1 VRLDAVGIEVMA
13 HAFASVAEEMG
24 LVLVHSALSPN
35 IRERR
40 DASAAL
46 FDADGEMIAQAAHI
60 PVHLGALA
68 DAVVAVRELEP
79 RPGELFILNDPYAG
93 GSHLPDLTLIGAIEI
108 EGMVGG
114 YSVVR
119 AHHSDV
125 GGMTPGSM
133 PAGARELYQEGIVIP
148 PTRLTHDVERMLLAN
163 VRTPAMRRGDLAA
176 QRAAVERGAEGLRA
190 LARRHG
196 WAALHEAAGEL
207 LAYAE
212 RRTKAVLGRMTA
224 EGTATD
230 FLEGD
235 GVIDEDLKIRV
246 AVTIRDGI
254 FHADF
259 TGTRGAARG
268 NVNCPIAVTRSA
280 VLFVVRTLLP
290 DDVPMNGGVP
300 RAIRVTAPAGCLV
313 NARRPSA
320 VAAGNVET
328 SQRIADTVFRA
339 LASAGCDVPAQG
351 QGTMNNVTFGG
362 AASRES
368 GAWTYYETI
377 GGGQGA
383 SRGANGPSG
392 VHVGMSNTRN
402 TPIEVLELEHPLYV
416 RTYALRRGSGGTGQW
431 NGGDGVVR
439 EIEALAPMETT
450 LLTERRRHGAA
461 GNAGGSDGRPG
472 INRLNDAP
480 VASKATLRLAAGD
493 VLRIET
499 PGGGGWGRALH
510 PAEQAEEQDREDEG
524 RDRHITAVAF
534 EIKAQQRERHAG
546 DRGPDQQHQP

>member
-1 VRLDAVGIEVMA
+1 MRLDAVGLEVMA
-13 HAFASVAEEMG
+13 HAFASIAEEMG

-68 DAVVAVRELEP
+68 DAVAAVRRLEP
-79 RPGELFILNDPYAG
+79 VPQAGELFILNDPYGG
-93 GSHLPDLTLIGAIEI
+93 GSHLPDLTLIGAIDI
-108 EGMVGG
+108 DGQVGG

-133 PAGARELYQEGIVIP
+133 PASARELYQEGIIIP
-148 PTRLTHDVERMLLAN
+148 PTRLTLEVERLLLAN
-163 VRTPAMRRGDLAA
+163 VRTPTMRRGDLAA
-176 QRAAVERGAEGLRA
+176 QRAAVERGAQGLRA

-196 WAALHEAAGEL
+196 WNALREAAREL
-207 LAYAE
+207 LDYAE
-212 RRTKAVLGRMTA
+212 RRTKSALSHLPSGTM
-224 EGTATD
+224 TATD
-230 FLEGD
+230 YLEGD
-235 GVIDEDLKIRV
+235 GIIDDDLEIRV
-246 AVTIRDGI
+246 TVTIADGT

-259 TGTRGAARG
+259 TGTRDAAPG
-268 NVNCPIAVTRSA
+268 NVNCPMAVTRSA

-300 RAIRVTAPAGCLV
+300 RAIAVTAPPGCLV
-313 NARRPSA
+313 NARPPSA

-339 LASAGCDVPAQG
+339 LAAGGCVVPAQG

-362 AASRES
+362 IGSRES

-402 TPIEVLELEHPLYV
+402 TPIEVLEMEHPVRV
-416 RTYALRRGSGGTGQW
+416 RTYALRRGSGGRGTW

-439 EIEALAPMETT
+439 EFEALAPIEAT
-450 LLTERRRHGAA
+450 LLTERRRHGPAGAA
-461 GNAGGSDGRPG
+461 GGLAGEVGR
-472 INRLNDAP
+472 NLLNGESLP
-480 VASKATLRLAAGD
+480 SKTALRLATGD

-499 PGGGGWGRALH
+499 PGGGGWGKGQE
-510 PAEQAEEQDREDEG
+510 P
-524 RDRHITAVAF
+524 
-534 EIKAQQRERHAG
+534 
-546 DRGPDQQHQP
+546 

>member
-1 VRLDAVGIEVMA
+1 MSLDAVGLEVMA

-68 DAVVAVRELEP
+68 DAVAAVRQLAP
-79 RPGELFILNDPYAG
+79 APGELFILNDPYAG

-108 EGMVGG
+108 DGQLGG

-133 PAGARELYQEGIVIP
+133 PAGARELYQEGLVIP
-148 PTRLTHDVERMLLAN
+148 PTRFTADVERLLLAN

-176 QRAAVERGAEGLRA
+176 QRAAIERGAQGLQA

-196 WAALHEAAGEL
+196 WAALRAAAGEL
-207 LAYAE
+207 LDYAE
-212 RRTKAVLGRMTA
+212 RRTKAVLARLPSGPMTA
-224 EGTATD
+224 AD
-230 FLEGD
+230 CLEGD
-235 GVIDEDLKIRV
+235 GVGDADLEIRV
-246 AVTIRDGI
+246 RIAIDDGVL
-254 FHADF
+254 HADF
-259 TGTRGAARG
+259 TGTRDAAPG
-268 NVNCPIAVTRSA
+268 NVNCPLAVTRSA

-300 RAIRVTAPAGCLV
+300 RAMDVTAPPGCLV
-313 NARRPSA
+313 NARPPSA

-339 LASAGCDVPAQG
+339 LAAGGCVVPAQG

-362 AASRES
+362 IGSRES
-368 GAWTYYETI
+368 GSWTYYETI

-392 VHVGMSNTRN
+392 VHVGMSNTLN
-402 TPIEVLELEHPLYV
+402 TPIEVLELEHPLRM
-416 RTYALRRGSGGTGQW
+416 RTYALRGGSGGRGTW
-431 NGGDGVVR
+431 DGGDGVVR
-439 EIEALAPMETT
+439 EFEALAPMEMT
-450 LLTERRRHGAA
+450 LLTERRRHGPA
-461 GNAGGSDGRPG
+461 GTAGGSDGKAG
-472 INRLNDAP
+472 ANLLNGVA
-480 VASKATLRLAAGD
+480 VASKTTVRLTAGD

-499 PGGGGWGRALH
+499 PGGGGWGKGGGGH
-510 PAEQAEEQDREDEG
+510 
-524 RDRHITAVAF
+524 V
-534 EIKAQQRERHAG
+534 
-546 DRGPDQQHQP
+546 

>member
-1 VRLDAVGIEVMA
+1 MTLDAVGLEVMA

-68 DAVVAVRELEP
+68 DAVAAVRAEQP
-79 RPGELFILNDPYAG
+79 RPGDLFLLNDPYAG
-93 GSHLPDLTLIGAIEI
+93 GSHLPDLTLIGAIDVD
-108 EGMVGG
+108 GALGG
-114 YSVVR
+114 FSVVR

-133 PAGARELYQEGIVIP
+133 PAGARDLYAEGIVVP
-148 PTRLTHDVERMLLAN
+148 PVRWTPEVERLLLAN

-176 QRAAVERGAEGLRA
+176 QRAAALRGAEGLRA

-196 WAALHEAAGEL
+196 AQALRAAAREL
-207 LAYAE
+207 LDYAE
-212 RRTKAVLGRMTA
+212 RRTRAVLSRLPCPAGLEA
-224 EGTATD
+224 VD
-230 FLEGD
+230 YLEGD
-235 GVIDEDLKIRV
+235 GVEDRDVEICVRV
-246 AVTIRDGI
+246 EIRDGT

-259 TGTRGAARG
+259 TGTAPAAAG
-268 NVNCPIAVTRSA
+268 NVNCPLAVTRSA

-290 DDVPMNGGVP
+290 DDVPTNGGVQ
-300 RAIRVTAPAGCLV
+300 RAIRVTAPAGCLI
-313 NARRPSA
+313 NAERPSA

-339 LASAGCDVPAQG
+339 LAEGGLAVPAQG

-362 AASRES
+362 S
-368 GAWTYYETI
+368 GWTYYETI

-383 SRGANGPSG
+383 SRGATGPSG

-402 TPIEVLELEHPLYV
+402 TPIEVIELEHPLRV
-416 RTYALRRGSGGTGQW
+416 RTYALRRGSGGVGKW
-431 NGGDGVVR
+431 AGGDGVVR
-439 EIEALAPMETT
+439 EFEALAPMEAT
-450 LLTERRRHGAA
+450 LLTERRRHGPA
-461 GNAGGSDGRPG
+461 GAAGGSSGAAAANLVNGAELP
-472 INRLNDAP
+472 AK
-480 VASKATLRLAAGD
+480 VTLRLAAGD

-499 PGGGGWGRALH
+499 PGGGGWG
-510 PAEQAEEQDREDEG
+510 PPKG
-524 RDRHITAVAF
+524 STI
-534 EIKAQQRERHAG
+534 
-546 DRGPDQQHQP
+546 

>member
-1 VRLDAVGIEVMA
+1 MRLDAAGLEVMA
-13 HAFASVAEEMG
+13 HAFASIAEEMG

-68 DAVVAVRELEP
+68 DAVAAVRSLEP
-79 RPGELFILNDPYAG
+79 QPGDLFILNDPYSG

-108 EGMVGG
+108 DGQVGG

-133 PAGARELYQEGIVIP
+133 PASARELYQEGIIIP
-148 PTRLTHDVERMLLAN
+148 PTRLTPEVQRVLLAN

-176 QRAAVERGAEGLRA
+176 QRAAVERGAQGLRA
-190 LARRHG
+190 LAGRHG
-196 WAALHEAAGEL
+196 WGPLREAAREL
-207 LAYAE
+207 LDYAE
-212 RRTKAVLGRMTA
+212 RRTTSAISRLSSATPM
-224 EGTATD
+224 TATD
-230 FLEGD
+230 YLEGD
-235 GVIDEDLKIRV
+235 GVIDDDLEIRV
-246 AVTIRDGI
+246 SIAIEDGI

-259 TGTRGAARG
+259 TGTRDAAPG

-290 DDVPMNGGVP
+290 DDVPMNGGVS
-300 RAIRVTAPAGCLV
+300 RAIAVTAPPGCLV
-313 NARRPSA
+313 NARPPSA

-339 LASAGCDVPAQG
+339 LAAGDCVVPAQG

-362 AASRES
+362 P
-368 GAWTYYETI
+368 AWTYYETI

-383 SRGANGPSG
+383 SRGVNGPSG

-402 TPIEVLELEHPLYV
+402 TPIEVLEMEHPVRV
-416 RTYALRRGSGGTGQW
+416 RTYALRRGSGGRGTW
-431 NGGDGVVR
+431 DGGDGVVR
-439 EIEALAPMETT
+439 EFEALAPMEAT
-450 LLTERRRHGAA
+450 LLSERRRHGPA
-461 GNAGGSDGRPG
+461 GAAGGSAGGAGR
-472 INRLNDAP
+472 NLLNGESLP
-480 VASKATLRLAAGD
+480 SKTALRLATGD

-499 PGGGGWGRALH
+499 PGGGGWGKGQE
-510 PAEQAEEQDREDEG
+510 P
-524 RDRHITAVAF
+524 
-534 EIKAQQRERHAG
+534 
-546 DRGPDQQHQP
+546 

>member
-1 VRLDAVGIEVMA
+1 MRLDAVGLEVMA
-13 HAFASVAEEMG
+13 HAFASIAEEMG

-68 DAVVAVRELEP
+68 DAVAAVRSLEP
-79 RPGELFILNDPYAG
+79 QPGDLFILNDPYSG

-108 EGMVGG
+108 DGQVGG

-133 PAGARELYQEGIVIP
+133 PASARELYQEGIIIP
-148 PTRLTHDVERMLLAN
+148 PTRLTPEVQRVLLAN

-176 QRAAVERGAEGLRA
+176 QRAAVERGAQGLRA

-196 WAALHEAAGEL
+196 WGPLREAAREL
-207 LAYAE
+207 LDYAE
-212 RRTKAVLGRMTA
+212 RRTTSAISRLSSATPM
-224 EGTATD
+224 TATD
-230 FLEGD
+230 YLEGD
-235 GVIDEDLKIRV
+235 GVIDDDLEIRV
-246 AVTIRDGI
+246 SIAIEDGI

-259 TGTRGAARG
+259 TGTRDAAPG

-290 DDVPMNGGVP
+290 DDVPMNGGVS
-300 RAIRVTAPAGCLV
+300 RAIAVTAPPGCLV
-313 NARRPSA
+313 NARPPSA

-339 LASAGCDVPAQG
+339 LAAGGCVVPAQG

-362 AASRES
+362 PS
-368 GAWTYYETI
+368 WTYYETI

-402 TPIEVLELEHPLYV
+402 TPIEVLEMEHPVRV
-416 RTYALRRGSGGTGQW
+416 RTYALRRGSGGRGTW
-431 NGGDGVVR
+431 DGGDGVVR
-439 EIEALAPMETT
+439 EFEALAPMEAT
-450 LLTERRRHGAA
+450 LLSERRRHGPA
-461 GNAGGSDGRPG
+461 GAAGGSAGGAGR
-472 INRLNDAP
+472 NLLNGESLP
-480 VASKATLRLAAGD
+480 SKTALRLATGD

-499 PGGGGWGRALH
+499 PGGGGWGKGQE
-510 PAEQAEEQDREDEG
+510 P
-524 RDRHITAVAF
+524 
-534 EIKAQQRERHAG
+534 
-546 DRGPDQQHQP
+546 